1 MFAQVWDIRRKG
13 CIYTYKGHDKAVTH
27 LRFSPDGQWV
37 ASAGE
42 DCAVKVSVG
51 FAQLAAY

>member
-1 MFAQVWDIRRKG
+1 MSMFAQVWDIRRKG

-42 DCAVKVSVG
+42 DGAVKVSVG
-51 FAQLAAY
+51 FAQL